1 MYKQLLTEVEMKS
14 LKTGK
19 QIEDKTEE
27 HPKSLNFL
35 LKILGLMVLFYGA
48 YLCSVEVFGPASRRL
63 CNFSFVLYHT
73 ACVLAGCSMAILME
87 LTHSPREINMVEDA
101 INWNQF

>member
-1 MYKQLLTEVEMKS
+1 MLTEDEIKS

-19 QIEDKTEE
+19 KLEDETKE
-27 HPKSLNFL
+27 HPKSISFL
-35 LKILGLMVLFYGA
+35 LKILLLMVMFYCA

-73 ACVLAGCSMAILME
+73 ACVLAGCSMAVVME